1 MKKRKKGSSMVV
13 VIVIMAAL
21 FTVGTTI
28 LTMATSDYKS
38 RVNESKRL
46 QNLYKSDSGLDLVY
60 NIILKNSQAAI
71 THSIAKI
78 EEEYKNVDYTESLYD
93 EINEKFADEF
103 LMYLGKVKDTSDLAK
118 GIEEGKYLIEDGS
131 GVKSWQ
137 ENVYQSCGAEIK
149 RIHL

>member
-1 MKKRKKGSSMVV
+1 MVV

-28 LTMATSDYKS
+28 LTMAASDYKS

-78 EEEYKNVDYTESLYD
+78 EELERMIDD
-93 EINEKFADEF
+93 GIWIINR
-103 LMYLGKVKDTSDLAK
+103 S
-118 GIEEGKYLIEDGS
+118 
-131 GVKSWQ
+131 
-137 ENVYQSCGAEIK
+137 IK
-149 RIHL
+149 WHY